1 VSYNYTQ
8 SGNAITK
15 LVNSEWTAASYM
27 DGTTFSKS
35 AFSGLLESGMH
46 IVSATMK
53 IYTNGTLPATANSV
67 ALNYYIEMY
76 NASTGVTYT
85 TAEYTTLAAIVNADG
100 WTTWDITSGLQ
111 EIPIISAD
119 KASANVYFKSSQ
131 YCNLTQATAPT
142 VELVYEHGGGAFRR
156 RIISSL
162 DNGDGRWD
170 YQRMFLYSINSGR
183 YSESIWSQNNDYPF
197 FKNQYTVKNA
207 IFRSAL
213 YRTPSSPQTIGLQYQ
228 LAVNPINADDSLK
241 NPSYTPR
248 SAVAAEASAPF
259 ELDITDGAAISTEL
273 TNGLTRFYAYLY
285 QSSVS
290 ETVLD
295 VALSYIDITTQSEID
310 ITAPTTIDAYP
321 GTVDSGSTFTLT
333 WSGAAGNPNNAI
345 YGYKIYSCATADGDY
360 TPITS
365 NRVDAET
372 SETSGSIIL
381 TVTVPTGGNRYYKA
395 ATVGQVNQTQSTLSA
410 DYATVAVMPDPY
422 SETATRTRIYN
433 YQSAAWETPASGASD
448 SKALGYNPTYTES
461 VYGVTEIQMPAIPE
475 GYTINTAALS
485 LRMGSTN
492 LPETIP
498 LYYRLSP
505 TEGEFTATVP
515 TGAESV
521 TLSTS
526 DPDFLI
532 ALDVKNQIANYV
544 TLGQPFYL
552 YLYLSPEHPAAVSA
566 YSYPNAALNINTSLL
581 PTSAPT
587 SVKITTPV
595 TAPSADVRLYWSGA
609 EVGDSTAIT
618 GYSVY
623 RATSESGSYALLG
636 SVTTSATKGNM
647 LITAPTAA
655 GNSYYYK
662 IVTLGDTEV
671 YNSSLSTAYAVLTA
685 QTQTPYNGILG
696 RTNARGW
703 W

>member
-1 VSYNYTQ
+1 
-8 SGNAITK
+8 
-15 LVNSEWTAASYM
+15 
-27 DGTTFSKS
+27 
-35 AFSGLLESGMH
+35 MH

-67 ALNYYIEMY
+67 ALNYYIEA
-76 NASTGVTYT
+76 ASPYT
-85 TAEYTTLAAIVNADG
+85 TAHYTTPAAIVNADG
-100 WTTWDITSGLQ
+100 WTNWDITSGLQ

-119 KASANVYFKSSQ
+119 KASATVYFKSSQ
-131 YCNLTQATAPT
+131 YCNITQATVPT
-142 VELVYEHGGGAFRR
+142 IEIVYQHGGGTFKCNYSGGVWYSPAPNYANYS
-156 RIISSL
+156 IPIHSISSQ
-162 DNGDGRWD
+162 NCSNIYG
-170 YQRMFLYSINSGR
+170 YSILINP
-183 YSESIWSQNNDYPF
+183 YATKKAYLTSQHGNLI
-197 FKNQYTVKNA
+197 A
-207 IFRSAL
+207 A
-213 YRTPSSPQTIGLQYQ
+213 TIGMQYRISPNLYQ
-228 LAVNPINADDSLK
+228 TVIPD
-241 NPSYTPR
+241 PHYTPN
-248 SAVAAEASAPF
+248 SVDVEPGGAF
-259 ELDITDGAAISTEL
+259 TLDVTEGAAAANLSVDCNIAM
-273 TNGLTRFYAYLY
+273 FLY
-285 QSSVS
+285 QSSISSDTLRLRQDQSPYTTYTYLQV
-290 ETVLD
+290 
-295 VALSYIDITTQSEID
+295 TTQSEID
-310 ITAPTTIDAYP
+310 ITAPTTVDAYP

-345 YGYKIYSCATADGDY
+345 YGYKIYSCATADGEY
-360 TPITS
+360 TPITG
-365 NRVDAET
+365 NTVDAET

-381 TVTVPTGGNRYYKA
+381 TVTAPTGGNRYYKA
-395 ATVGQVNQTQSTLSA
+395 ATVGQVNQTQSALSA
-410 DYATVAVMPDPY
+410 DYATVAVIPDPY

-505 TEGEFTATVP
+505 TEGAFTAAVP

-587 SVKITTPV
+587 SVKITTPIA
-595 TAPSADVRLYWSGA
+595 APSADVRLYWSGA
-609 EVGDSTAIT
+609 EAGDSTAIT

-636 SVTTSATKGNM
+636 SVTTNATKGNM

-662 IVTLGDTEV
+662 IVTLGDTDV